1 VLAVW
6 FGLRKAS
13 RQPPT
18 RLLAGYLDSPT
29 PHGAANS
36 SRRWLALA
44 VVAGL
49 GSLLL
54 LAWALLDSGA
64 GSGAFFG
71 SGSLL
76 LFASLA
82 TLSRKIRTDAP
93 AARPETWT
101 LFQLSRQSCSRR
113 PGRSLA
119 TIMLLAI
126 GTFLIVSIGVFRL
139 QSGAESAEPNPASG
153 TGGFR
158 LIGES
163 TLPILQDL
171 RSLRGRDFY
180 GLDENLMK
188 DVRFIP
194 VRVRP
199 GDDAS
204 CLNLNRA
211 IQPRLLGVAPQEFDG
226 RFRITA
232 AAKGLSRDQG
242 WRLLKSSDPGAVPA
256 IGDANSITYAMGK
269 KVGDTLDY
277 TDENGRGFKVR
288 IVAAV
293 ANSVLQG
300 SLVIDEAAFLQC
312 FPREQGYRMLLIDAP
327 ANNVTNLTREL
338 TRALEDVG
346 AEFTPAIRRLEAFN
360 AVQNTYLG
368 TFQLLGGLGLLLGS
382 AGLGIVVLRNVLERR
397 GELAAMMA
405 VGFTR
410 RRLRALV
417 VFEHLYL
424 LGLGLAAGLLAATLA
439 VLPPALTRAVPIPI
453 IYLSLTL
460 IIILING
467 LLLSWLAA
475 RHALRGN
482 LLEALREE

>member
-1 VLAVW
+1 
-6 FGLRKAS
+6 
-13 RQPPT
+13 
-18 RLLAGYLDSPT
+18 
-29 PHGAANS
+29 
-36 SRRWLALA
+36 
-44 VVAGL
+44 
-49 GSLLL
+49 
-54 LAWALLDSGA
+54 
-64 GSGAFFG
+64 
-71 SGSLL
+71 
-76 LFASLA
+76 
-82 TLSRKIRTDAP
+82 
-93 AARPETWT
+93 
-101 LFQLSRQSCSRR
+101 
-113 PGRSLA
+113 
-119 TIMLLAI
+119 
-126 GTFLIVSIGVFRL
+126 
-139 QSGAESAEPNPASG
+139 
-153 TGGFR
+153 
-158 LIGES
+158 
-163 TLPILQDL
+163 
-171 RSLRGRDFY
+171 
-180 GLDENLMK
+180 
-188 DVRFIP
+188 
-194 VRVRP
+194 
-199 GDDAS
+199 
-204 CLNLNRA
+204 
-211 IQPRLLGVAPQEFDG
+211 
-226 RFRITA
+226 
-232 AAKGLSRDQG
+232 
-242 WRLLKSSDPGAVPA
+242 
-256 IGDANSITYAMGK
+256 
-269 KVGDTLDY
+269 
-277 TDENGRGFKVR
+277 VR

-300 SLVIDEAAFLQC
+300 SLVIDEAAFLQR
-312 FPREQGYRMLLIDAP
+312 FPGEQGYRMLLIDAP